1 LRLKEKDRDIR
12 DLKGIQICC
21 IGPATARQIEDKGIK
36 VDLVPEQFIAEG
48 ILQSFAA
55 MDIKGRKILIPRAA
69 KARDVLPEGLK
80 KLGASVDVVATYQTV
95 NSGKKKEELTALI
108 SDNKVDV
115 LTFTSSSTVTNFV
128 EIMGRDFTLPAH
140 VDVACIGPVTEA
152 AAKKAGFKIDIQ
164 QEEYTMEGLVQSL
177 VDYFGRKS
185 AATGK

>member
-1 LRLKEKDRDIR
+1 
-12 DLKGIQICC
+12 
-21 IGPATARQIEDKGIK
+21 
-36 VDLVPEQFIAEG
+36 
-48 ILQSFAA
+48 
-55 MDIKGRKILIPRAA
+55 
-69 KARDVLPEGLK
+69 
-80 KLGASVDVVATYQTV
+80 
-95 NSGKKKEELTALI
+95 
-108 SDNKVDV
+108 
-115 LTFTSSSTVTNFV
+115 VTNFV